1 MASMTGRLLC
11 HRTEPPLTPYD
22 REHAVTCMRLLDAD
36 AEGADWREVAEIAL
50 RIDPSQEPVR
60 ARRAHES
67 HLVRA
72 KCVSRHG
79 YRRLALKPFGTL
91 FAQLAGKFG
100 GAVGC

>member
-11 HRTEPPLTPYD
+11 HRTEPTLTPYD

-60 ARRAHES
+60 ARRTHES

-72 KCVSRHG
+72 KCVSRM
-79 YRRLALKPFGTL
+79 AT
-91 FAQLAGKFG
+91 G
-100 GAVGC
+100 GWCRSRSARYLPSSLVNLGEL